1 MKKSF
6 MTRILAT
13 GLSFAMAFSM
23 AAATNVTPASAAS
36 KPVLVDYV
44 TGGSGKAVTVNVGE
58 VAKLKVNAAT
68 KKTYAVS
75 SVKKSSKKIKTA
87 VSKTGTVVYVRG
99 VAETGEK
106 DSAIR
111 VSFKVKKTGK
121 TSKFTFASKVKVVA
135 KKVAEETLALS
146 EVKQTASNAIVLS
159 FNKDASKDVT
169 KENLVIKTADD
180 KATQL
185 NIKSVETVSGTEGK
199 QLKVTIYGSLT
210 NNQKY
215 NITSGETIKGEF
227 TATVGEVA
235 SIAIKTTTAEQ
246 NTKTK
251 IEYALLDANLIDVTP
266 SINLTT
272 KVYISVD
279 GSYADRDISDA
290 SDAYVTMANE
300 GDKVNVKVTY
310 NSGVKDAADV
320 VAEGEIVCVKA
331 AAVEGTGVF
340 STSKNLNPKSDCAK
354 FYIPSVAT
362 TTAKVKV
369 SASSTNIYFYVPDKN
384 GDAVKFD
391 SYEVE
396 SGNDNIVSAN
406 VGSVTGKYAIIS
418 ATGNNIGTAALTVKA
433 TKNGQDSYFSIPV
446 STYDPTKAVKM
457 TVEIDKTAM
466 SDSADN
472 DYSNK
477 VTAILYDAN
486 GDKVKG
492 NFTAEVKD
500 VDNVSNPIKVDNN
513 LTSNQNDTEKAV
525 FAVTAH
531 NADGRNYSIE
541 VKGSDQN
548 ANATDFT
555 RRVSVTVKEL
565 PEVLKNISY
574 QLETTKTTLDEAKA
588 LERSSTIA
596 LAAYCNGLFAGYV
609 RLTDK
614 LNQGGTGNAS
624 GYTIGG
630 KAVATGEGIVAVTMS
645 AIYGNKV
652 YGTEDGSGQPAADGK
667 ATKVSLVNT
676 GDAITIASSAAIA
689 TGTNSKAAITINS
702 VSTAAISNHAVDTHT
717 DVAVLGNYTVRFK
730 LATEDDVKNK
740 KVQTKEVV
748 VKVTNSYP
756 MPKVT
761 VVNTKVKNVSTWQ
774 TICNDE
780 NLKANVDLNND
791 TSAYES
797 ITGFYNTDYSAASS
811 ANGKM
816 VVKYVAVEDTV
827 WDQDTTD
834 VIWTFYV
841 PVNVTFIQK

>member
-87 VSKTGTVVYVRG
+87 VNKKGTVVYVRG

-121 TSKFTFASKVKVVA
+121 ISKFTFASKVKVVA
-135 KKVAEETLALS
+135 KEVAEETLALS

-185 NIKSVETVSGTEGK
+185 NIKSVETISGSEGK

-272 KVYISVD
+272 KVYVSVE

-340 STSKNLNPKSDCAK
+340 STSKNLNKLSQCAK

-362 TTAKVKV
+362 TTARVKV
-369 SASSTNIYFYVPDKN
+369 SASSTPIYFYVPDKN

-406 VGSVTGKYAIIS
+406 VSSSTGKYAVID
-418 ATGNNIGTAALTVKA
+418 ATGNNVGTAALTVKA

-457 TVEIDKTAM
+457 TLEIDKSVM
-466 SDSADN
+466 SDSDDP
-472 DYSNK
+472 DYKAK

-486 GDKVKG
+486 GDKVNG
-492 NFTAEVKD
+492 NFSAEVKD
-500 VDNVSNPIKVDNN
+500 VNNNITPIKLETTN
-513 LTSNQNDTEKAV
+513 LPDTDKAE
-525 FAVTAH
+525 FIVTA
-531 NADGRNYSIE
+531 NGATARTYSIE

-548 ANATDFT
+548 ANATDFS
-555 RRVSVTVKEL
+555 RRVSVTVKAL
-565 PEVLKNISY
+565 PAVLKNITY
-574 QLETTKTTLDEAKA
+574 QLETTKTTLDEAKEKERESTVA
-588 LERSSTIA
+588 LV
-596 LAAYCNGLFAGYV
+596 AYCNGLFAGYV
-609 RLTDK
+609 RGDDNFVK
-614 LNQGGTGNAS
+614 GGTGNKS
-624 GYTIGG
+624 TGYSIGG
-630 KAVATGEGIVAVTMS
+630 KGVATGEAIVAVTMS
-645 AIYGNKV
+645 AIYGNKQ
-652 YGTEDGSGQPAADGK
+652 YGTFDG
-667 ATKVSLVNT
+667 ATAEKGSTSVALTNT
-676 GDAITIASSAAIA
+676 GEAITIVSGAGFTSSK
-689 TGTNSKAAITINS
+689 SKAAITIHS
-702 VSTAAISNHAVDTHT
+702 VSTAAISKQAVDAHK
-717 DVAVLGNYTVRFK
+717 DVAVVGNYTVKFQ
-730 LATEDDVKNK
+730 LQTENDVKNN
-740 KVQTKEVV
+740 KVQSKEIV

-761 VVNTKVKNVSTWQ
+761 VVNTKVKDVSSYTS
-774 TICNDE
+774 IRNDE

-797 ITGFYNTDYSAASS
+797 ITGFYDTAYKPIVSATST
-811 ANGKM
+811 NKM

-827 WDQDTTD
+827 WDQND
-834 VIWTFYV
+834 VTWTFYV